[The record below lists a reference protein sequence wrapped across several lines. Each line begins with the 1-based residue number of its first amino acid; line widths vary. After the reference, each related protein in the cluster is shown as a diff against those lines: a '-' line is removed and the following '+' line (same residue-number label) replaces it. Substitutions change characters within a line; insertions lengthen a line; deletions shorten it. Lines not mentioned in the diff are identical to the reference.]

1 MISQFKEGLNS
12 CGGLWDTVQSHW
24 RMFLPLMTHTQQK
37 PQTLE
42 EFKQLFTACCSHP
55 DQRLREE
62 EEATAQQWD
71 AILTLVRGTKPM
83 GNAGSNGVW
92 ELLRV
97 NVLPA

>member
-71 AILTLVRGTKPM
+71 AILTLVRGMKPM